1 MRENKKMSSHYKKV
15 YVIAFITMALAW
27 CLTPKWAIATVESNV
42 INQVSWDKDSK
53 TGECTLL
60 ISGSQPPI
68 YTAYELFNPQR
79 IILDIA
85 SGSFDPQLHL
95 PFTPEDGPVSIVN
108 GSIIP
113 GQNNNVARLE
123 LELSNNTDYK
133 VKQDGS
139 NVIITFISTD
149 SPAAQSLP
157 ETEIK
162 SVVTDIQVD
171 AIAPEKATVIIYSSG
186 PVGSFSVLEE
196 PKNEMHSARLIVD
209 LPSVQVEDKV
219 IPVALDSPVALVQA
233 KQVNHSTG
241 SKLIIDSADND
252 LFAYDI
258 QSQGNYL
265 ELTITAK
272 ASGSKDDTEIV
283 ALLTGHGAEGSTDKE
298 FLAFAE
304 ETPDLSTANFSA
316 EEIADNPTATPDIS
330 NVNFAGYG
338 EQKISVDFY
347 KIDLHNV
354 FRLIGEISNRN
365 IVVDE
370 SVSGSLTLSMKDVP
384 WDFLLDVVINLKDL
398 SKEERFNTIVIS
410 PKSEGFTWP
419 ESVTTE
425 LEITVEPIIVTKRL
439 QTGKEK
445 TAAKK
450 LIHQG
455 GQLEDAGNTLAALAM
470 YEKAFLIWPENG
482 DLANRIAVIS
492 LANLGQNAK
501 AAHYAKIAVQENPED
516 YKAALIAGMS
526 LANMEKIQ
534 EAKEYFDLAVS
545 GMRPSKHAIAS
556 YAAFSEQNG
565 SYDAALSLLD
575 QYSQVYGN
583 TLETMISRARIYDS
597 MGSAAQADEEY
608 KAILL
613 SGYELP
619 ADLKTYVTNRVNGIQ

>member
-1 MRENKKMSSHYKKV
+1 MSSHYKKV
-15 YVIAFITMALAW
+15 YIVAFITMALTW
-27 CLTPKWAIATVESNV
+27 CLIPQWVIAKVESNV
-42 INQVSWDKDSK
+42 INQVTWDKDSN
-53 TGECTLL
+53 TGEFVLH
-60 ISGSQPPI
+60 ISSSQSPI

-79 IILDIA
+79 IVLDIA
-85 SGSFDPQLHL
+85 SGTFNSQLHL
-95 PFTPEDGPVSIVN
+95 PITLEDGPVSTIN
-108 GSIIP
+108 GSIIS
-113 GQNNNVARLE
+113 GQNNTIARLE
-123 LELSNNTDYK
+123 LEVDSDDATYK
-133 VKQDGS
+133 IKQVGS
-139 NVIITFISTD
+139 DVLVTF
-149 SPAAQSLP
+149 SPADSSATISP
-157 ETEIK
+157 SETNIK

-171 AIAPEKATVIIYSSG
+171 AMTPEKATVVIYSSG
-186 PVGSFSVLEE
+186 PIGEFSVIEE

-209 LPSVQVEDKV
+209 LPTVQVEDKV

-233 KQVNHSTG
+233 KQIDPSAG
-241 SKLIIDSADND
+241 SRLIFDSADND
-252 LFAYDI
+252 LFSYDI

-265 ELTITAK
+265 ELTINAK

-283 ALLTGHGAEGSTDKE
+283 ALLTGHGAEGSTDTD

-304 ETPDLSTANFSA
+304 ETPDLFTTDFADAEST
-316 EEIADNPTATPDIS
+316 DKPPATPNIS

-419 ESVTTE
+419 ENVTTE

-445 TAAKK
+445 IAAKK
-450 LIHQG
+450 LIHQA
-455 GQLEDAGNTLAALAM
+455 GQLEDAGNPVAALAI

-482 DLANRIAVIS
+482 DLANRIAVIAF
-492 LANLGQNAK
+492 ANLGQNAK
-501 AAHYAKIAVQENPED
+501 AAHYAQIAVQENPED

-545 GMRPSKHAIAS
+545 EMRPSKHAIAS

-565 SYDAALSLLD
+565 SYDAALSLLE
-575 QYSQVYGN
+575 QYAQVYGN

-597 MGSAAQADEEY
+597 MGSTAQADEEY

-613 SGYELP
+613 SGYKLP
-619 ADLKTYVTNRVNGIQ
+619 TDLKTYMTNRVNER